1 MHVYVEFDA
10 WYSMLMHGV
19 PVCATFAFVLKA
31 PNLAWLWPHGVL
43 TDASLCIKQLNDYVA
58 S

>member
-19 PVCATFAFVLKA
+19 CATFAFVLKA
-31 PNLAWLWPHGVL
+31 RNLAWLWPHGVL
-43 TDASLCIKQLNDYVA
+43 TDAFLRIKQLNDYVA